1 MLKTCQ
7 DRLVRAV
14 HGLPEGVFFVFPAD
28 LLEFTNGASREG
40 AD

>member
-7 DRLVRAV
+7 DRLVRTV
-14 HGLPEGVFFVFPAD
+14 HGLPKGLFFLFPDD
-28 LLEFTNGASREG
+28 LLEFTHSANREG